1 MHGMPC
7 ATPIGAPQ
15 HPAGGAVAVA
25 QVRKSIIGFSHSF
38 VPDYHAAVDAGFG
51 SIYWMEGVVVRL
63 QVRLPPLCTLHLKNG
78 LLSGGVVIST
88 SLRCQHNYSADLTRA
103 SFQAAALQQ
112 IRLGWHDGKNVHP
125 VPKCRIAEWLAASL
139 QGCLAAGWP
148 APQNACEYV
157 WACVPAS
164 CLCLCVEPA

>member
-25 QVRKSIIGFSHSF
+25 QVRKSIIGFSHNF

-63 QVRLPPLCTLHLKNG
+63 QVPLPPLCTLRPKNG

-88 SLRCQHNYSADLTRA
+88 FRSLRCQHNSSADLTRA
-103 SFQAAALQQ
+103 SFPGSRA
-112 IRLGWHDGKNVHP
+112 
-125 VPKCRIAEWLAASL
+125 
-139 QGCLAAGWP
+139 P
-148 APQNACEYV
+148 ANPTRVA
-157 WACVPAS
+157 
-164 CLCLCVEPA
+164 